1 MLKDGKVFVVCANWT
16 TLKVDFNQGI
26 ADNLRDSHSTPDGTL
41 LL

>member
-1 MLKDGKVFVVCANWT
+1 MLKDGKVFVVSANWT